1 MRHIG
6 LLRPGAGVLCLQPS
20 TFCEQLHAAHRR
32 AAAPRARR
40 VHAGK
45 CADPGG
51 PAQGAGSRKRS
62 EEWSTLIAGPGSARN
77 SRQRATK
84 RYGLVSSN
92 TRGTPKRAELA
103 FEIYGVTGGQRIEE
117 YKGLQALKSAGG
129 QADTGSVR
137 SGVWKP
143 PRISALLRSQ
153 RRLLYPAAGR
163 DRQGGAAFTNE
174 QFEGQLCATH
184 IG

>member
-1 MRHIG
+1 MI
-6 LLRPGAGVLCLQPS
+6 
-20 TFCEQLHAAHRR
+20 
-32 AAAPRARR
+32 
-40 VHAGK
+40 
-45 CADPGG
+45 
-51 PAQGAGSRKRS
+51 
-62 EEWSTLIAGPGSARN
+62 
-77 SRQRATK
+77 
-84 RYGLVSSN
+84 SN

-163 DRQGGAAFTNE
+163 DRLGGAAFTNE
-174 QFEGQLCATH
+174 QIEGQLCATH
-184 IG
+184 IGRKAKFASTRKLIVRLGRYDELDRRFA

>member
-1 MRHIG
+1 MI
-6 LLRPGAGVLCLQPS
+6 
-20 TFCEQLHAAHRR
+20 
-32 AAAPRARR
+32 
-40 VHAGK
+40 
-45 CADPGG
+45 
-51 PAQGAGSRKRS
+51 
-62 EEWSTLIAGPGSARN
+62 
-77 SRQRATK
+77 
-84 RYGLVSSN
+84 SN

-103 FEIYGVTGGQRIEE
+103 FEIYGVTGGQWIEE

-137 SGVWKP
+137 SGVWNA

>member
-1 MRHIG
+1 MRG
-6 LLRPGAGVLCLQPS
+6 S
-20 TFCEQLHAAHRR
+20 WR
-32 AAAPRARR
+32 A
-40 VHAGK
+40 
-45 CADPGG
+45 
-51 PAQGAGSRKRS
+51 GAGSRKRS
-62 EEWSTLIAGPGSARN
+62 EEWSTLIAGPRLRFSALFTAE
-77 SRQRATK
+77 ATK
-84 RYGLVSSN
+84 RDTLVISN

-163 DRQGGAAFTNE
+163 DRLGGAAFTNE
-174 QFEGQLCATH
+174 QIEGQLCATH
-184 IG
+184 IGRKAKFASTRKLIVRLGRYDELDRRFA